1 MTACR
6 RGALAHQGSS
16 RERWES
22 VERVHGEAGEMVQM
36 SGWQSRW
43 LYCQHQ
49 SKDSPVCNAEK
60 IPHHG
65 LLMCPV
71 HDAAPLTVPR
81 NDTHRLS
88 S

>member
-1 MTACR
+1 M
-6 RGALAHQGSS
+6 
-16 RERWES
+16 ERI
-22 VERVHGEAGEMVQM
+22 HGEPGEMVQT

-49 SKDSPVCNAEK
+49 SQDLPVCNAEK
-60 IPHHG
+60 ISHHG

-71 HDAAPLTVPR
+71 HDAPALAVPR
-81 NDTHRLS
+81 NDAHRLS

>member
-1 MTACR
+1 LS
-6 RGALAHQGSS
+6 RG
-16 RERWES
+16 RWES
-22 VERVHGEAGEMVQM
+22 VERIHGEAGEMVQT

-49 SKDSPVCNAEK
+49 SQDLPVCNAAK
-60 IPHHG
+60 IEYHG

-71 HDAAPLTVPR
+71 HDAPALAVLRTGA
-81 NDTHRLS
+81 HRFS